1 MARSRT
7 LNQKHSLV
15 QDIHEYGINF
25 DTREIFL
32 HSHLSL
38 EEESGVDY
46 KSAVRLQ
53 KNLSILNSFSTSPIT
68 INMHII
74 GGHWHDGMAIYD
86 CINISKSP
94 VTIKGFGH
102 VGSMS
107 SIILQAG
114 SQRLLSTSCEF
125 LVHFGSI
132 GLDTNSMAAKSMIE
146 WNEKCNSMMLDIY
159 SHRCSGS
166 AAFGEKPVSCIKNY
180 IKTKIKNTQEWFMT
194 AQEAVHYGFADDV
207 IKE

>member
-7 LNQKHSLV
+7 LNQKHSLT

-32 HSHLSL
+32 HSHYSS

-46 KSAVRLQ
+46 RSAVKFQ
-53 KNLSILNSFSTSPIT
+53 KNLSILNSFSSSDIT
-68 INMHII
+68 VNMHII
-74 GGHWHDGMAIYD
+74 GGHWHDGMAMYD
-86 CINISKSP
+86 CIKISRSR

-107 SIILQAG
+107 SIVLQAG
-114 SQRLLSTSCEF
+114 SKRLLSASCEF

-132 GLDTNSMAAKSMIE
+132 GLETNSMAAKSMIE
-146 WNEKCNSMMLDIY
+146 WNEKCNSVMLDIY
-159 SHRCSGS
+159 SQRCQGS
-166 AAFGEKPVSCIKNY
+166 QAFGSKPVSYIKNY

-194 AQEAVHYGFADDV
+194 AEEAVHYGFADG
-207 IKE
+207 IIEE

>member
-1 MARSRT
+1 MAKSRT
-7 LNQKHSLV
+7 LNQKHSLT
-15 QDIHEYGINF
+15 QDIHEYGLNF

-32 HSHLSL
+32 HSHYSS

-46 KSAVRLQ
+46 KSAVKFQ
-53 KNLSILNSFSTSPIT
+53 KNLSILNSFSNSPVVV
-68 INMHII
+68 NMHII

-86 CINISKSP
+86 CIKMSKSP
-94 VTIKGFGH
+94 ITIKGFGH

-107 SIILQAG
+107 SLVLQAAKT
-114 SQRLLSTSCEF
+114 RLLSPSCEF

-132 GLDTNSMAAKSMIE
+132 GLEANSMAAKSMIE
-146 WNEKCNSMMLDIY
+146 WNEKCNSVMLDIY
-159 SHRCSGS
+159 SQRCCGS
-166 AAFGEKPVSCIKNY
+166 KAFAEKPASYIKNY

-194 AQEAVHYGFADDV
+194 AEEAIHYGFADDM